1 LIRLLGVLAL
11 VFGLT
16 SVALAAAAAKDDTG
30 FAGAV
35 PGLAG
40 KTWVEILSQIFPDI
54 VVTERGYASATEVID
69 LRSIGPGDDSWVKC
83 GDEIKFLDRD
93 ARPVRLSGQ
102 DYVIVTVTIED
113 DCVGPIGLFD
123 AAGKLVDAVNIR
135 GDQHVSFSGDYV
147 RPLGSD
153 AALVTASV
161 WHDNSGQSYDIT
173 SLVLAKPGGFS
184 VIGEVLAFG
193 SRDCRSQFTEEA
205 KIDPAPGTGPMLWI
219 DGAVTRRAQRLA
231 ADCETKT
238 GPESKTTFSGYW
250 RWNAKKSAYEPHTRE
265 LDLLDKW
272 NEKRF

>member
-1 LIRLLGVLAL
+1 VIRLLGVLAL
-11 VFGLT
+11 VLGLIPAA
-16 SVALAAAAAKDDTG
+16 SPAAAATDDE

-40 KTWVEILSQIFPDI
+40 KTWVDVLSQIFPDI
-54 VVTERGYASATEVID
+54 AVMDRGYATATEVID

-83 GDEIKFLDRD
+83 GDEIKFLDFD

-102 DYVIVTVTIED
+102 DYVIVTVMIED

-153 AALVTASV
+153 GALVIASL
-161 WHDNSGQSYDIT
+161 WHDNSDQSYDIT

-205 KIDPAPGTGPMLWI
+205 KIDLARGTGPMLRI

-231 ADCETKT
+231 ADCETRT
-238 GPESKTTFSGYW
+238 GPESKTTFNGYW